1 MMNIAENPVWL
12 ADNNDGTYRNPVIYA
27 DYSDPDIVH
36 VAGTYYMVASSF
48 NHIPGIPVLESVDL
62 VNWKLINHVVPRLP
76 APFFDSVQPGKGIW
90 APSIRYHGGY
100 YWVFYSMPDHGIFMS
115 KAKSPHEAWSTP
127 HCLTTQKGWIDPC
140 PFWDDDGSAWLVHAF
155 AYSRSKI
162 KHKLQLFQMSC
173 DGKQLLDEGRIIFDG
188 TCSHPTIEGPKCY
201 KRNGLYY
208 IFAPAGGVERGWQT
222 VLRSES
228 MTGPWIAKNILHQGN
243 TPVNGPHQGGWVET
257 SAGECWFM
265 HFQDKGL
272 FGRIVH
278 LQPMQWS
285 DDGWPRLGQTTENGV
300 GEPVLR
306 HPKMQGVSDVAL
318 SVPQMSDRF
327 AQGKPGLQWQW
338 LANPQKEWL
347 SPTTQGLTLRCAP
360 GGKRSLYDTP
370 QLLLQKLPAPG
381 FNVETKLQAQ
391 FIHDGD
397 EAGLVIYGERFFAL
411 SVVCGKGEHYL
422 KATCGWNSDD
432 NVVAHHSRN
441 IQILPDAPVEL
452 KTVVNEDGICHFYWR
467 TVTEQWK
474 CISETFA
481 AAAGKWTGAKFGI
494 YALSAK
500 EHQQRGSAL
509 FEYVLVNK

>member
-1 MMNIAENPVWL
+1 MINIAENPVWL

-90 APSIRYHGGY
+90 APSIRYHDGY

-228 MTGPWIAKNILHQGN
+228 MTGPWIAKNVLHQGS
-243 TPVNGPHQGGWVET
+243 TPINGPHQGGWVET

-265 HFQDKGL
+265 HF
-272 FGRIVH
+272 RPV
-278 LQPMQWS
+278 
-285 DDGWPRLGQTTENGV
+285 WPY
-300 GEPVLR
+300 
-306 HPKMQGVSDVAL
+306 
-318 SVPQMSDRF
+318 
-327 AQGKPGLQWQW
+327 
-338 LANPQKEWL
+338 
-347 SPTTQGLTLRCAP
+347 CA
-360 GGKRSLYDTP
+360 
-370 QLLLQKLPAPG
+370 
-381 FNVETKLQAQ
+381 
-391 FIHDGD
+391 
-397 EAGLVIYGERFFAL
+397 
-411 SVVCGKGEHYL
+411 
-422 KATCGWNSDD
+422 
-432 NVVAHHSRN
+432 
-441 IQILPDAPVEL
+441 
-452 KTVVNEDGICHFYWR
+452 
-467 TVTEQWK
+467 
-474 CISETFA
+474 FA
-481 AAAGKWTGAKFGI
+481 ADAM
-494 YALSAK
+494 
-500 EHQQRGSAL
+500 ER
-509 FEYVLVNK
+509 